1 MTCRRATTRG
11 LQRTAPHDIVHL
23 SVAIFTVIAIDLILS
38 GDNGVVIALAVKTL
52 PPRLRRRAIVWGG
65 ICAAVVQIAAA
76 ILASQLL
83 HLEFLQLVGGILILW
98 ISLKLVRGAAHPEES
113 DKPADVLPSVWK
125 AVAFIVV
132 ANVTMSTDNILA
144 VAAIANGNSA
154 LLICG
159 LSVSVPLVVFA
170 SGFLA
175 EMMDRYPFLVYVGAA
190 ILGKVSGEMIVSD
203 PVTVRLLHPVVW
215 MQYSVEAA
223 CALGILVAGLAM
235 AARQRS
241 LETNRE
247 PTDAAAAIGP

>member
-1 MTCRRATTRG
+1 M
-11 LQRTAPHDIVHL
+11 HL

-52 PPRLRRRAIVWGG
+52 PHRLRRRAIVWGG
-65 ICAAVVQIAAA
+65 ICAAVVQIVAA

-83 HLEFLQLVGGILILW
+83 HLEFLQLLGGILILW
-98 ISLKLVRGAAHPEES
+98 ISLKLVRGATRSEEPE
-113 DKPADVLPSVWK
+113 KPADVLPNIWK
-125 AVAFIVV
+125 AVAYIVV
-132 ANVTMSTDNILA
+132 ANVTMSMDNILA

-175 EMMDRYPFLVYVGAA
+175 ELMDRYPFLVYVGAA
-190 ILGKVSGEMIVSD
+190 ILGKVSGDMIVSD
-203 PVTVRLLHPVVW
+203 PVTVRVLHPAAWV
-215 MQYSVEAA
+215 QYSFEAA
-223 CALGILVAGLAM
+223 CAVGVLIAGLAIT
-235 AARQRS
+235 ARQRS

-247 PTDAAAAIGP
+247 PTDAAAAVGP